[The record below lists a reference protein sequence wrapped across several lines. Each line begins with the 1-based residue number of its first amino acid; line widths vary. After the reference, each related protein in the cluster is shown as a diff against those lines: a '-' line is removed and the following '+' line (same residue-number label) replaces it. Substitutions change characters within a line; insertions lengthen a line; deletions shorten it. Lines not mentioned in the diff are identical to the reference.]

1 MEIKKKHG
9 ITKKNLNKTDQ
20 KFQNSTNTGQ
30 HDEFNLR
37 PSRKCTQLSVSS
49 LQKTISRLCISML
62 FCDETL
68 RSSFA
73 TCVSRGLKTVVT
85 RHRQNNPMAGIL
97 FSKEI
102 IYRKNGSTV
111 FNIFHGRPQIFGMEQ
126 KTVCTSGSFE
136 NHLFLAHKAVLM
148 LRRSGK
154 MDGNVRCDKI

>member
-1 MEIKKKHG
+1 MNFILTLRQKNIEIKKKKKHG
-9 ITKKNLNKTDQ
+9 ITKQNLNKTDQ
-20 KFQNSTNTGQ
+20 KFQNSINTGQ

-62 FCDETL
+62 FCDDTL

-73 TCVSRGLKTVVT
+73 TCVSRGLKTVVA

-111 FNIFHGRPQIFGMEQ
+111 FSIFYGRPQIFVVQ
-126 KTVCTSGSFE
+126 WSKKLSVLRLALKTICF
-136 NHLFLAHKAVLM
+136 
-148 LRRSGK
+148 
-154 MDGNVRCDKI
+154 